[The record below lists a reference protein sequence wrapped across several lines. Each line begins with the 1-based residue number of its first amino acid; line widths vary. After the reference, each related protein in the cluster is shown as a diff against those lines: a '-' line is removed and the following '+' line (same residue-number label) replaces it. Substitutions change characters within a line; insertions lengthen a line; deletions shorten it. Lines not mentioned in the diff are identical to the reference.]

1 LVEEDRVRV
10 LVTGASG
17 FVASHL
23 VPALVD
29 QGDEVFA
36 LSYDRDRIP
45 SVGTPVY
52 VDLATEFDSSD
63 LPVVDAI
70 VHLAQAN
77 VPFPDGAAALFAVNT
92 GSTAK
97 LLEHARSC
105 GARSFVYASSASVY
119 GLGNRPWSEND
130 EPSAR
135 DFYSATK
142 RASEIMLA
150 AYEGELATYAMRLVA
165 PYGPGQQNRMI
176 PRLIASVREER
187 PIVLNEGGRPRM
199 NPVYIGDVVDLVKAL
214 LAGAAAGTYN
224 VAGDEAVSIRQLG
237 ERIGRIVGAEPRFE
251 DGTGSPGGD
260 LVCENSR
267 MTTLISNHLVSL
279 DEGLERVAAA

>member
-1 LVEEDRVRV
+1 VKV

-23 VPALVD
+23 VPALIE

-36 LSYDRDRIP
+36 LSHDPERQP
-45 SVGTPVY
+45 PVAAPVQ
-52 VDLATEFDSSD
+52 VDLATAFDAMD

-92 GSTAK
+92 ASTAR
-97 LLEHARSC
+97 LLEHARTC

-119 GLGNRPWSEND
+119 GLGDRPWREED
-130 EPSAR
+130 ELSAT

-142 RASEIMLA
+142 RASELLLA

-165 PYGPGQQNRMI
+165 PYGPKQQNRMI
-176 PRLIASVREER
+176 PRLLASVQEAR

-199 NPVYIGDVVDLVKAL
+199 NPVYVDDVVDFVKVL
-214 LAGAAAGTYN
+214 LAGAETGAYN
-224 VAGDEAVSIRQLG
+224 VAGDDAVSIRQLG
-237 ERIGRIVGAEPRFE
+237 ERIGRIVGKEPRFE
-251 DGTGSPGGD
+251 EGTGSPGGD
-260 LVCENSR
+260 LVCDNSR
-267 MTTLISNHLVSL
+267 MTALASNNLVPL
-279 DEGLERVAAA
+279 DEGLARMAAG